1 MVKLSFKALTQ
12 KEYRIA
18 IILIVLAILIPALLF
33 MIFVVINNFNKI
45 PRGFLV
51 VILGVLGIIS
61 FFILALIVSKTL
73 GKKYELTFSE
83 TELVIKSD
91 KTETIN
97 YFEINAI
104 RIHNNTDYSK
114 IIIHKKDESD
124 FKLFVGMANL
134 LNNKDILEPA
144 NILDTALEKKF
155 SKKITKRKGIDVIIY
170 KNDV

>member
-1 MVKLSFKALTQ
+1 MITLRFKALTK
-12 KEYRIA
+12 KEYKIA
-18 IILIVLAILIPALLF
+18 IVMIVLAILIPVLLF
-33 MIFVVINNFNKI
+33 MSFVIINNLNKI
-45 PRGFLV
+45 SRSFLV

-73 GKKYELTFSE
+73 GKKYELTFKE

-91 KTETIN
+91 KTEVIN
-97 YFEINAI
+97 YSEINSI

-114 IIIHKKDESD
+114 IVIHKKDESD

-134 LNNKDILEPA
+134 LNNKNILEPA

-155 SKKITKRKGIDVIIY
+155 RKHITKRKDIDVIIY
-170 KNDV
+170 KVVV